1 MAKTR
6 HVFIAGLGFT
16 GLRLARALIAQGS
29 AVSGTMRDPH
39 RCALL
44 REEGIT
50 AWPFPL
56 PDPALALQGIT
67 HLVSTIPPGADGDPV
82 LAAHGAVVRA
92 AADLRWAGYL
102 STTGVYGDHGGG
114 WVDEGTLPAP
124 LSARSA
130 HRLQAE
136 QAWQGI
142 GVPLTVFRLPGIYGP
157 GRSAFDQ
164 LRAGTARRIDRPG
177 HVFSRI
183 HVDDIVGALLAAM
196 ARPPGLGVINVVD
209 DEPAEPRAVIEY
221 ACGLLGADLP
231 PLTPFDAGQMT
242 PMARSFWAE
251 SKRVSNARLKSALG
265 YTLRYASY
273 REGLQAI
280 LAVR

>member
-29 AVSGTMRDPH
+29 AVSGTMRDPD

-82 LAAHGAVVRA
+82 LVAHGAAVRA

-114 WVDEGTLPAP
+114 WVDEGTPPAP

-196 ARPPGLGVINVVD
+196 ERPPGLGVINVVD

-221 ACGLLGADLP
+221 ACSLVGADLP
-231 PLTPFDAGQMT
+231 PLTPFDAAQMT

-251 SKRVSNARLKSALG
+251 SKRVSNARLKNDLG
-265 YTLRYASY
+265 YTLRYRSY

-280 LAVR
+280 LA